1 MLQEEGFSPAR
12 AGPAYAPVLTNALP
26 ARQPSP
32 LGLTNPSLNLRTNAF
47 GDLFGPPSGSLPN
60 VAVPNCPEL
69 PDWNHQR
76 PYLTGQFL
84 MEGLEAEEG
93 TSGRQQALE
102 SFSSA
107 VQEIVGTVSI
117 AHCSSARFTTWRRR
131 SDHSHVICASCTVS
145 LLLLHSA
152 HTAHVAAS
160 SQCGIMAENSKHKL
174 NQTEV
179 EH

>member
-32 LGLTNPSLNLRTNAF
+32 LGLTNPSLNPKANAF
-47 GDLFGPPSGSLPN
+47 GDLFGPPGGSLPN

-76 PYLTGQFL
+76 PYLTGQWL

-107 VQEIVGTVSI
+107 VQEIVGTVCS
-117 AHCSSARFTTWRRR
+117 AHCSSARLMTWQKLVTRQPCSLRKLYCFAVT
-131 SDHSHVICASCTVS
+131 SAVS
-145 LLLLHSA
+145 TQHYCSLQSEQH
-152 HTAHVAAS
+152 H
-160 SQCGIMAENSKHKL
+160 C
-174 NQTEV
+174 
-179 EH
+179 